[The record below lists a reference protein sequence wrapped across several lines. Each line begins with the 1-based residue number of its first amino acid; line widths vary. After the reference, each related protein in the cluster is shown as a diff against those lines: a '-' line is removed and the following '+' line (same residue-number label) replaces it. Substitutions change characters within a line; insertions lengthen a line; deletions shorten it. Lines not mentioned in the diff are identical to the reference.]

1 MNNSNSAEYTD
12 SLIDQIQAG
21 LVKVRSTTDH
31 IIILK
36 KSLAKYW
43 EYNKEC
49 FCLLVDFKEAY
60 YVRLNRNKIW

>member
-12 SLIDQIQAG
+12 SIIDQIQAG
-21 LVKVRSTTDH
+21 LMKVRSTTD

-36 KSLAKYW
+36 ESLAKYW

-49 FCLLVDFKEAY
+49 FCLLVDFKKA
-60 YVRLNRNKIW
+60 YVRLNKNKIW